1 MKEVVCF
8 EDTELTDPFCG
19 NQGRLH
25 GGGVCREQHEG
36 EAFCLASKDPFQALS
51 VEVMSPW

>member
-1 MKEVVCF
+1 MKGVVCF

-36 EAFCLASKDPFQALS
+36 EAFCLARKDPFQALS